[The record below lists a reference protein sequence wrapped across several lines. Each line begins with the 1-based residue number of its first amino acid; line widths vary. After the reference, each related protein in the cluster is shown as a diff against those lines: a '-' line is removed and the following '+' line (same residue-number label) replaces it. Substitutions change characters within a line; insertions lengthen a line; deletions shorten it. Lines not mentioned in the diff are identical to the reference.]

1 MKKLS
6 LELLSNAVVAR
17 RKVLKL
23 SQTELAKATGI
34 SPRTIQNYEMNARL
48 PKKRETYT
56 KLAEVLGMSEET
68 LLDENASFVLRA
80 SEQYGSRGLQQAL
93 DMVHDIGTMWAGGEM
108 EEEDMDTIMQAMQEA
123 YWIAKKNN
131 RKYVNKRYRTEGETG
146 NA

>member
-1 MKKLS
+1 MNFGDKIK
-6 LELLSNAVVAR
+6 NARTA
-17 RKVLKL
+17 KGM
-23 SQTELAKATGI
+23 SQTELAKVTGI

-56 KLAEVLGMSEET
+56 KLAEALGVSEET

-146 NA
+146 DA